1 MQPERGPLTRGLR
14 AAGSFLLRVPWPLGL
29 VLLGSW
35 GFLIWDLSSHRA
47 PHLAGPSLF
56 WELASNLAHA
66 PLFGILTL
74 FAAALVLRA
83 RAGAWPRPEPAR
95 IALVLALVVGYGA
108 LDEWHQSHIP
118 GRDASLLD
126 VLTDGVSA
134 VLVLWIVFVLARR
147 ELSERALL
155 ARLGGGVLLCVAC
168 AALAL
173 LA

>member
-1 MQPERGPLTRGLR
+1 
-14 AAGSFLLRVPWPLGL
+14 
-29 VLLGSW
+29 
-35 GFLIWDLSSHRA
+35 
-47 PHLAGPSLF
+47 
-56 WELASNLAHA
+56 
-66 PLFGILTL
+66 
-74 FAAALVLRA
+74 
-83 RAGAWPRPEPAR
+83 PRPEPAR

-134 VLVLWIVFVLARR
+134 ALVLWIVFVLARR

-173 LA
+173 LS